1 MRAIRPRKTWPKCR
15 KCVGA
20 KRPDLRK
27 GSDEQ
32 RKEPRKPESITDPTA
47 NCRSPNGNRRQTMAT
62 AVYGHA
68 TRATPNEFSGF
79 PKIKPVA
86 GQSPLPQTPTAD
98 HRTRRPAELV

>member
-1 MRAIRPRKTWPKCR
+1 
-15 KCVGA
+15 VGA
-20 KRPDLRK
+20 KRPDLRN

-79 PKIKPVA
+79 PKIKPAA
-86 GQSPLPQTPTAD
+86 GQSPLISVSQLFMTE
-98 HRTRRPAELV
+98 RGGPAQQGGGRL